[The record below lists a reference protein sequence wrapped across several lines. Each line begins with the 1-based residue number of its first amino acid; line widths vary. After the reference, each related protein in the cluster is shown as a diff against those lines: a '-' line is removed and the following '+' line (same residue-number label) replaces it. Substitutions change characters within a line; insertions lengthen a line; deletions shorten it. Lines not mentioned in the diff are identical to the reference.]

1 MLAANRTQSKFIEH
15 HSCPMHDDSTALIDD
30 RLTGLEAVDDEDSET
45 AADTRQRFRL
55 PTDRQHYNP
64 TLTDAGKAASSRR
77 RTERRPPDAVD
88 GPASTFLLLLVVACI
103 LLMMLVVGSLSYC
116 AAIRSD

>member
-1 MLAANRTQSKFIEH
+1 MAANRTQSKFIEH
-15 HSCPMHDDSTALIDD
+15 HSCPLHDDSTALNGD
-30 RLTGLEAVDDEDSET
+30 RLTGLDDNGT
-45 AADTRQRFRL
+45 ATDTRRRFRL
-55 PTDRQHYNP
+55 PSDRRHYNP
-64 TLTDAGKAASSRR
+64 ALTNVGKAASSPR

-116 AAIRSD
+116 AAVRSD